1 MDGFF
6 RILEKTSFQLICTRL
21 YIQIFGEFQTEKQM
35 LLPITQYFK
44 AQMRLTFMMIV
55 LLHGYFGRNHS
66 VCSEYEGS
74 KSKHKFY
81 TAQRTEAKFSDK
93 VATEPMYISL
103 KTLYNITILKG
114 KKYINL

>member
-35 LLPITQYFK
+35 LLPIIQYFK

-93 VATEPMYISL
+93 VATEPL
-103 KTLYNITILKG
+103 
-114 KKYINL
+114 

>member
-1 MDGFF
+1 
-6 RILEKTSFQLICTRL
+6 
-21 YIQIFGEFQTEKQM
+21 
-35 LLPITQYFK
+35 
-44 AQMRLTFMMIV
+44 MRLTFMMIV

-103 KTLYNITILKG
+103 KTCTILKG
-114 KKYINL
+114 KKYSRVRNRRRAGKICQKE

>member
-1 MDGFF
+1 MYGQYF
-6 RILEKTSFQLICTRL
+6 RAASNQERV
-21 YIQIFGEFQTEKQM
+21 M
-35 LLPITQYFK
+35 MARVRYFK

-93 VATEPMYISL
+93 VATEPL
-103 KTLYNITILKG
+103 
-114 KKYINL
+114 